1 MYKIELDNIVYEIKA
16 RSYELAHLEAVRIH
30 LKNGGGL

>member
-1 MYKIELDNIVYEIKA
+1 MYKINLDGIVYEIKA

-30 LKNGGGL
+30 LENGGEL